1 MRQWIKFEAPSTM
14 ASSLNSLTGEW
25 GEGEVPDPKQRQT
38 LLAAGS
44 KASVKGTHR
53 GAISTAIYDLARALK
68 AWRIWVL
75 LGTKDITQRY
85 RRSTLG
91 QFWITVS
98 IGVMVAGLGIIY
110 SALFNQP
117 MATYVP
123 FVAAGFVTW
132 FLISGIITDGCTA
145 FLDAGEYPKQLTLPL
160 SAYILRQLFKNLLIF
175 AHNLIIVPL
184 VWLIFFVPVSWHCLL
199 LLPGILLITLNGY
212 WMILLLGT
220 ISARFRDLPLIV
232 STAMQ
237 VIFFIT
243 PVMFHLEQ
251 TPDNLRSLLNLSPF
265 AALLAVARDPLL
277 GLVPSAQDYAVV
289 VGMILLGWCVTIPFF
304 GKYRGRIA
312 YWL

>member
-1 MRQWIKFEAPSTM
+1 MRQWMKFEASPTK
-14 ASSLNSLTGEW
+14 ASSLNSLSSECA
-25 GEGEVPDPKQRQT
+25 EGELPDPKQRPALT
-38 LLAAGS
+38 PGS

-53 GAISTAIYDLARALK
+53 GAIQNAISDLTRALK

-75 LGTKDITQRY
+75 LGTKDISQRY

-98 IGVMVAGLGIIY
+98 IGIMVAGLGIIY

-117 MATYVP
+117 IARYSP
-123 FVAAGFVTW
+123 YVAAGFVTW
-132 FLISGIITDGCTA
+132 FLILGIINDGCGA

-175 AHNLIIVPL
+175 AHNLIIIPL
-184 VWLIFFVPVSWHCLL
+184 VWLIFFVPVNWHCLL
-199 LLPGILLITLNGY
+199 FFPGILLIALNGY

-237 VIFFIT
+237 VFFFVT
-243 PVMFHLEQ
+243 PVMFHLDQ
-251 TPDNLRSLLNLSPF
+251 TPDHLRTALSLSPF

-277 GLVPSAQDYAVV
+277 GLVPSALDYGLVI
-289 VGMILLGWCVTIPFF
+289 GMLLLGWCITIPFF
-304 GKYRGRIA
+304 GKYRGRVA

>member
-14 ASSLNSLTGEW
+14 ASSLNSLAGEW
-25 GEGEVPDPKQRQT
+25 AEGEVPSAKQRQT

-44 KASVKGTHR
+44 TATVKGTHR
-53 GAISTAIYDLARALK
+53 GAIRTAIYDLARALK

-98 IGVMVAGLGIIY
+98 IGGMVGGLGIIY

-123 FVAAGFVTW
+123 YVAAGFVTW
-132 FLISGIITDGCTA
+132 FLLSGIITDGCTA

-237 VIFFIT
+237 VIFFMT
-243 PVMFHLEQ
+243 PVLFHLQQ
-251 TPDNLRSLLNLSPF
+251 TPDNLRTLLNLSPF
-265 AALLAVARDPLL
+265 AALLAVVRDPLL
-277 GLVPSAQDYAVV
+277 GLVPSGQDYAVV
-289 VGMILLGWCVTIPFF
+289 IGMILLGWCVTIPFF

>member
-25 GEGEVPDPKQRQT
+25 AEGEVPDAKQRQT
-38 LLAAGS
+38 LLTAGS

-53 GAISTAIYDLARALK
+53 GAIRTAIYDLARALK

-117 MATYVP
+117 IAKYVP
-123 FVAAGFVTW
+123 YVAAGFVTW

-145 FLDAGEYPKQLTLPL
+145 FLDAGEYPKQLNLPL

-175 AHNLIIVPL
+175 AHNLIIIPF

-199 LLPGILLITLNGY
+199 LLPGILLIALNGY

-243 PVMFHLEQ
+243 PIMFHLEQ
-251 TPDNLRSLLNLSPF
+251 TPDNLRTLLNLSPF

-277 GLVPSAQDYAVV
+277 GLVPSAQDYALV
-289 VGMILLGWCVTIPFF
+289 VGMILLGWGITIPFF